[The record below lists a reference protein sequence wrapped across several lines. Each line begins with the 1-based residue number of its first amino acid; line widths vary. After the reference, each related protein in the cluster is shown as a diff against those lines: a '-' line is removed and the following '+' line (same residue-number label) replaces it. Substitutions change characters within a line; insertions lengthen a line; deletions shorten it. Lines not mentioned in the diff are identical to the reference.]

1 MDIVMQPSHSQHCSK
16 RKAGKEK
23 KDRFSVPPCP
33 KLVFYCEDQFVIKQG
48 GFLFFRANKG

>member
-1 MDIVMQPSHSQHCSK
+1 MQPSPTPNIVV
-16 RKAGKEK
+16 KEKQEKK

>member
-1 MDIVMQPSHSQHCSK
+1 MDIVMQPSPTPNIVVK
-16 RKAGKEK
+16 RKAEKK

>member
-1 MDIVMQPSHSQHCSK
+1 MDIVMQPSPTPNIVVK
-16 RKAGKEK
+16 RKAGK